1 MFCVGDEREEG
12 PIMKNINAFAVG
24 MRAAGAAW
32 AFRAASG
39 YAVRPAHAAATAH
52 ATAPAAAAQ
61 RKRRT
66 ASTAFVDGGII

>member
-1 MFCVGDEREEG
+1 
-12 PIMKNINAFAVG
+12 MKNINAFAVG
-24 MRAAGAAW
+24 MRAARDAW
-32 AFRAASG
+32 ALRAASG
-39 YAVRPAHAAATAH
+39 FAARPAHAVATAH